1 MNKLS
6 LRIVTLLSVFN
17 AILLSYTA
25 WEKHF
30 LKGCA
35 ACNQVLFFP
44 INSVTLALLGVASS
58 LTLALLSLYII
69 RSVYLKYMSIIIA
82 TLNAIFASFL
92 QVAQFAEA
100 KNYCY
105 LCLTAA
111 IVFYIIF
118 CLLLYEIVIKSIW
131 ARMQN
136 IPVQ

>member
-1 MNKLS
+1 MAKLN

-17 AILLSYTA
+17 VIWLSYTA

-35 ACNQVLFFP
+35 SCNQVFYFP
-44 INSVTLALLGVASS
+44 ISSVALALLGVASA
-58 LTLALLSLYII
+58 LTLAVLSLYLTRSLYI
-69 RSVYLKYMSIIIA
+69 RYLTIIIA
-82 TLNAIFASFL
+82 TLNAMVASFL
-92 QVAQFAEA
+92 QIEQFTTS
-100 KNYCY
+100 KTYCY

-131 ARMQN
+131 SKIQD